1 MIDGG
6 RLALLRLSSNKIMM
20 RTPPLRTAAESLA
33 DVQSTG
39 AKNISSITQCRSHLL
54 LLLRIFECRLRLET
68 TSLPSARSPLSWP
81 RFPVPLS
88 MSLPQPMAPA
98 DCTTRHFEFGWLRP
112 PPIAERVPQNM
123 ELLEPFTS
131 RFCART
137 ACARAEGCRLLQT
150 AALHV
155 PLRVMVDYWPR
166 SPVLANSSSD
176 LLFRENA
183 FVQSGAAVVGI

>member
-98 DCTTRHFEFGWLRP
+98 DCTTDQAPTFRVWVASSTPYCRTRATKHGTPRTVHFK
-112 PPIAERVPQNM
+112 
-123 ELLEPFTS
+123 
-131 RFCART
+131 
-137 ACARAEGCRLLQT
+137 
-150 AALHV
+150 
-155 PLRVMVDYWPR
+155 
-166 SPVLANSSSD
+166 VLCPYCVCSC
-176 LLFRENA
+176 
-183 FVQSGAAVVGI
+183 